1 MWRYLFRRF
10 LSMLFTV
17 WIISLLSFALIQLPP
32 GDYVTDLVNQL
43 VTTSQ
48 GAATISSEYVEQLR
62 EMYGFNQPMYVQ
74 YFKWIGRILT
84 KGEFGYSFVYKR
96 DAAVM
101 IVERLP
107 MTFALSFSS
116 FILVW
121 VIALP
126 IGIYSAVRQY
136 SIGDYIFSF
145 IGFIGVA
152 VPNFLLALILL
163 FITYKYFDQAM
174 IGLFSEEYASAPWD
188 MAKFIDMLK
197 HLWIPALMIGLGG
210 TAGLIRTM
218 RANLLDELNKPYVET
233 ARSKGLSERRL
244 LFKYPVRHAMN
255 PFVSTIGWALPGLIS
270 GDLIVSIVLNL
281 PTSGPVLYNALT
293 AQDMYVAAGFI
304 LVLSV
309 LTVIGTFVSDI
320 LLALLDPRIRL
331 Q

>member
-1 MWRYLFRRF
+1 MWKYLFRRF

-17 WIISLLSFALIQLPP
+17 WVISMLSFALIQLPP

-43 VTTSQ
+43 VSTSQ

-74 YFKWIGRILT
+74 YFKWIGKILT
-84 KGEFGYSFVYKR
+84 RGEFGYSFVYKR

-121 VIALP
+121 VVSLP

-136 SIGDYIFSF
+136 SIGDYFFSF
-145 IGFIGVA
+145 IGFIGLA

-174 IGLFSEEYASAPWD
+174 IGLFSQEFASAPWN
-188 MAKFIDMLK
+188 MAKLVDMLK
-197 HLWIPALMIGLGG
+197 HLWIPATIIGLGG

-233 ARSKGLSERRL
+233 ARSKGLSEGRL
-244 LFKYPVRHAMN
+244 LWKYPVRHAMN
-255 PFVSTIGWALPGLIS
+255 PFISTIGWALPGFVA
-270 GDLIVSIVLNL
+270 GDVIVSIVLNL
-281 PTSGPVLYNALT
+281 PTSGPVLYNALQQ
-293 AQDMYVAAGFI
+293 QDMYVAAGFI
-304 LVLSV
+304 LMLSI

-320 LLALLDPRIRL
+320 LLAMLDPRIRL

>member
-1 MWRYLFRRF
+1 MWKYLFRRF

-17 WIISLLSFALIQLPP
+17 WVISMLSFALIQLPP

-43 VTTSQ
+43 VSTSQ

-74 YFKWIGRILT
+74 YFKWIGKILT
-84 KGEFGYSFVYKR
+84 RGEFGYSFVYKR

-101 IVERLP
+101 ITERLP

-121 VIALP
+121 VVSLP

-136 SIGDYIFSF
+136 SIGDYFFSF
-145 IGFIGVA
+145 IGFIGLA

-174 IGLFSEEYASAPWD
+174 IGLFSQEFASAPWN
-188 MAKFIDMLK
+188 MAKLVDMLK
-197 HLWIPALMIGLGG
+197 HLWIPATIIGLGG

-233 ARSKGLSERRL
+233 ARSKGLSEGRL
-244 LFKYPVRHAMN
+244 LWKYPVRHAMN
-255 PFVSTIGWALPGLIS
+255 PFISTIGWALPGFVA
-270 GDLIVSIVLNL
+270 GDVIVSIVLNL
-281 PTSGPVLYNALT
+281 PTSGPVLYNALQQ
-293 AQDMYVAAGFI
+293 QDMYVAAGFI
-304 LVLSV
+304 LMLSI

-320 LLALLDPRIRL
+320 LLAMLDPRIRL